1 MSFNKTNKKT
11 EDNFSD
17 PFVLQHGRFGA
28 NGRLEKYSHLREW
41 IESSFSSSGLQ
52 GEVVGKTFEYGKLRI
67 IGFFAFFFIALLVA
81 RSAWLQIY
89 KADYYA
95 SQAEGNSV
103 RSERIGAQR
112 GIIYDRDQKPLVRNV
127 ADFMLSVVP
136 ADFPTLEED
145 RSKVLSVA
153 AAMIFPDNAT
163 TAAAFVIES
172 ERKIGEIKWGSL
184 ESYRPLFLIDGI
196 PYENAMR
203 LYLSARDLGG
213 LSVSAEGQ
221 REYLHGGVLS
231 LSHILGYT
239 GKVSPDD
246 LEKFGD
252 DYLPIDYIGKTG
264 LESYWEKELKGTDGY
279 KKYEVDA
286 LGNRKKIISD
296 TPADDGHNL
305 VLSLDWDLQKKAE
318 EILKTNLAA
327 MKLARGSAVVMN
339 PKTGELLAL
348 VSLPAYDNQLF
359 ADGISTEQYL
369 ALSEDKTQP
378 LFNRV
383 ISGEYPSGSTVK
395 PMMAAAALQEKIV
408 SEKTTVFSTGGLKVG
423 IWFFPDWK
431 AGGHGYTDVRKALAD
446 SVNTFFYYIGGG
458 YQDFPG
464 LGIERIVRYMKLF
477 NLGEKT
483 GVDLPNESEGF
494 VPSKEWKE
502 KVKGEKWYIGDTYHL
517 SIGQGDLLV
526 TPLQVAQW
534 TAFFANRGKIVRPH
548 LVKYIL
554 NKDNRLISAVDNK
567 PLKEGIIDDYNIEV
581 VRQGLRKTVTSG
593 SAKRLQDLPV
603 DSAAKTG
610 TAQWNTTKDPHA
622 WFTAFAPY
630 KDPEIVVT
638 VLVEEGKEGSQVGL
652 TVAKDIMKYYFT
664 TDISNHPVNNP

>member
-1 MSFNKTNKKT
+1 MSFKSAKKKI
-11 EDNFSD
+11 EENFPD
-17 PFVLQHGRFGA
+17 PFAWQHGRFGS
-28 NGRLEKYSHLREW
+28 NGKLEKYSHLREW
-41 IESSFSSSGLQ
+41 IESSFLPSGRE
-52 GEVVGKTFEYGKLRI
+52 GEVVGKTFEYGKLKV
-67 IGFFAFFFIALLVA
+67 IGFFIFVFVALLISRA
-81 RSAWLQIY
+81 AWLQIY
-89 KADYYA
+89 KGEYYS

-103 RSERIGAQR
+103 RSERISAQR
-112 GIIYDRDQKPLVRNV
+112 GIIYDRNQKPLVRNV
-127 ADFMLSVVP
+127 ADFVLSVVP
-136 ADFPTLEED
+136 ADLPEDEPKRREILVKAASMVFPQ
-145 RSKVLSVA
+145 S
-153 AAMIFPDNAT
+153 AT
-163 TAAAFVIES
+163 TAEAFVFEAKQ
-172 ERKIGEIKWGSL
+172 KIDKIKWGSL
-184 ESYRPLFLIDGI
+184 ESYRPLFLLEGI
-196 PYENAMR
+196 SYENAMR
-203 LYLSARDLGG
+203 LYLAAGELKG
-213 LSVSAEGQ
+213 LSVSTEGQ
-221 REYLHGGVLS
+221 REYLHEGVLS

-252 DYLPIDYIGKTG
+252 DYQSIDYIGKTG
-264 LESYWEKELKGTDGY
+264 LESYWEKELKGSDGY

-296 TPADDGHNL
+296 KPADDGRNL
-305 VLSLDWDLQKKAE
+305 VLSLDWGLQKKAE
-318 EILKTNLAA
+318 EVLVANLAT
-327 MKLARGSAVVMN
+327 MKLNRGSVVVMD
-339 PKTGELLAL
+339 PDSGEILAL
-348 VSLPAYDNQLF
+348 VSLPSYDNQLF
-359 ADGISTEQYL
+359 AKGISAEKYA
-369 ALSEDKTQP
+369 ALSEDKAQP
-378 LFNRV
+378 LFNRA

-395 PMMAAAALQEKIV
+395 PIMAAAALQEKII

-431 AGGHGYTDVRKALAD
+431 AGGHSYTDVRKALAD

-458 YQDFPG
+458 FQDFPG

-483 GVDLPNESEGF
+483 GVDLPNEAEGF

-534 TAFFANRGKIVRPH
+534 TAFFANRGKLIRPH

-554 NKDNRLISAVDNK
+554 NEDNRLISAVDNK
-567 PLKEGIIDDYNIEV
+567 PVKDGIIDDYNIEV
-581 VRQGLRKTVTSG
+581 VRQGLRKTVTTG
-593 SAKRLQDLPV
+593 SAKRLQELPV

-638 VLVEEGKEGSQVGL
+638 VLVEEGKEGSQIAL
-652 TVAKDIMKYYFT
+652 TVAKEIMSYYF
-664 TDISNHPVNNP
+664 DPSPRSGQNR